1 MNKKSKNI
9 FIKNF
14 TNLSLNQGIN
24 ILIAIVATPILFQNL
39 GDSQFGLVNLAFSIF
54 MLISIV
60 VSYGYHLNGPKQIS
74 LLNKLEKESDTIK
87 DIVSLRIF
95 IAIII
100 SIVIIALIY
109 LTDFFNDYEL
119 IILFSI
125 PILFSEAIHPVFYLQ
140 GKNNLSVLAILNAF
154 SKLFYLGLVILSIK
168 NQNDAFKVNL
178 LYGSVLSLVF
188 LVYWGLFFYKNKLKF
203 HFVDLDKIKFRL
215 KENFQFFMSSVAGHI
230 SIHSGIIILKLF
242 VNNSELGK
250 FALANKIAFLLRM
263 IPVFIVQSV
272 LQNASIINQN
282 NPLALKK
289 YLNYYFKRG
298 LILTFI
304 IGLFFTIFSKWII
317 IIFSGQ
323 EIIYSNQILS
333 LLSFIPFL
341 AMLNFKN
348 ILLILVNEKKEI
360 LNKATW
366 ISAFVMIPL
375 AIVLSYY
382 YKGFGLAIALLI
394 SRELKSPFKKS
405 STQLSVVLIKFSLII
420 LL

>member
-54 MLISIV
+54 MLISIF

-74 LLNKLEKESDTIK
+74 LLNKLEKEADTIK
-87 DIVSLRIF
+87 DIVSLRLF

-100 SIVIIALIY
+100 STVIIALIY
-109 LTDFFNDYEL
+109 LTDFFNSYEL
-119 IILFSI
+119 IIIFSI

-154 SKLFYLGLVILSIK
+154 SKLFYLGLIILSIK

-203 HFVDLDKIKFRL
+203 NFVDLDKIKFRL

-304 IGLFFTIFSKWII
+304 TGLFFTIFSKWII

-333 LLSFIPFL
+333 VLSFIPFL

-366 ISAFVMIPL
+366 ISAFIMIPL
-375 AIVLSYY
+375 AITLSYY

-394 SRELKSPFKKS
+394 SEFS
-405 STQLSVVLIKFSLII
+405 SFIVHTI
-420 LL
+420 LLSRSNVSK

>member
-74 LLNKLEKESDTIK
+74 LLNKLEKEADTIK

-109 LTDFFNDYEL
+109 LTDFFNGYEL

-154 SKLFYLGLVILSIK
+154 SKLFYLGLIILSIK

-304 IGLFFTIFSKWII
+304 TGLFFTIFSKWII

-333 LLSFIPFL
+333 VLSFIPFL

-366 ISAFVMIPL
+366 ISAFIMIPL

-394 SRELKSPFKKS
+394 SEFS
-405 STQLSVVLIKFSLII
+405 SFIVHTI
-420 LL
+420 LLSRSNVTK

>member
-74 LLNKLEKESDTIK
+74 LLNKLEKEADTIK
-87 DIVSLRIF
+87 DIVSLRLF

-109 LTDFFNDYEL
+109 LTDFFNGYEL

-140 GKNNLSVLAILNAF
+140 GKNNLSVLALLNAF
-154 SKLFYLGLVILSIK
+154 SKLFYLGLIILSIK

-188 LVYWGLFFYKNKLKF
+188 LVYWGLFFYKNKLTGVYVKI
-203 HFVDLDKIKFRL
+203 DLKGKEIK
-215 KENFQFFMSSVAGHI
+215 ND
-230 SIHSGIIILKLF
+230 
-242 VNNSELGK
+242 
-250 FALANKIAFLLRM
+250 AFLR
-263 IPVFIVQSV
+263 S
-272 LQNASIINQN
+272 
-282 NPLALKK
+282 
-289 YLNYYFKRG
+289 
-298 LILTFI
+298 
-304 IGLFFTIFSKWII
+304 
-317 IIFSGQ
+317 
-323 EIIYSNQILS
+323 
-333 LLSFIPFL
+333 
-341 AMLNFKN
+341 
-348 ILLILVNEKKEI
+348 
-360 LNKATW
+360 
-366 ISAFVMIPL
+366 
-375 AIVLSYY
+375 
-382 YKGFGLAIALLI
+382 
-394 SRELKSPFKKS
+394 
-405 STQLSVVLIKFSLII
+405 
-420 LL
+420 

>member
-109 LTDFFNDYEL
+109 LTDFFNGYEL

-140 GKNNLSVLAILNAF
+140 GKNNLSALAILNAF
-154 SKLFYLGLVILSIK
+154 SKLFYLGLIILSIK

-203 HFVDLDKIKFRL
+203 NFVDLDKIKFRL

-341 AMLNFKN
+341 AMLNFNN

-366 ISAFVMIPL
+366 ISTFIMIPL

-394 SRELKSPFKKS
+394 SEFS
-405 STQLSVVLIKFSLII
+405 SFIVHTI
-420 LL
+420 LLSKSNVSK

>member
-74 LLNKLEKESDTIK
+74 LFNKLEKEADTIK

-109 LTDFFNDYEL
+109 LTDFFNGYEL

-154 SKLFYLGLVILSIK
+154 SKLFYLGLIILSIK

-215 KENFQFFMSSVAGHI
+215 NENFQFFMSSVAGHI

-304 IGLFFTIFSKWII
+304 TGLFFTIFSKWII

-348 ILLILVNEKKEI
+348 ILLILANEKKEI

-366 ISAFVMIPL
+366 ISAFIMIPL

-394 SRELKSPFKKS
+394 SEFS
-405 STQLSVVLIKFSLII
+405 SFIVHTI
-420 LL
+420 LLSRSNVSK

>member
-74 LLNKLEKESDTIK
+74 LLNKLEMEADTIK
-87 DIVSLRIF
+87 DIVSLRLF

-109 LTDFFNDYEL
+109 LTDFFNGYEL

-154 SKLFYLGLVILSIK
+154 SKLFYLGLIILSIK

-304 IGLFFTIFSKWII
+304 TGLFFTIFSKWII

-333 LLSFIPFL
+333 VLSFIPFL

-366 ISAFVMIPL
+366 ISAFIMIPL
-375 AIVLSYY
+375 AITLSYY

-394 SRELKSPFKKS
+394 SEFS
-405 STQLSVVLIKFSLII
+405 SFIVHTI
-420 LL
+420 LLSRSNVSK

>member
-54 MLISIV
+54 MLISIF

-74 LLNKLEKESDTIK
+74 LLNKLEKEADTIK
-87 DIVSLRIF
+87 DIVSLRLF

-100 SIVIIALIY
+100 SIVIITLIY
-109 LTDFFNDYEL
+109 LTDFFNGYEL

-154 SKLFYLGLVILSIK
+154 SKLFYLGLIILSIK

-203 HFVDLDKIKFRL
+203 NFVDLDKIKFRL

-304 IGLFFTIFSKWII
+304 TGLFFTIFSKWII

-366 ISAFVMIPL
+366 ISAFIMIPL
-375 AIVLSYY
+375 AITLSYY

-394 SRELKSPFKKS
+394 SEFS
-405 STQLSVVLIKFSLII
+405 SFIVHTI
-420 LL
+420 LLSRSNVSK

>member
-74 LLNKLEKESDTIK
+74 LLNKLEKEADTVK

-109 LTDFFNDYEL
+109 LTDFFNGYEL

-154 SKLFYLGLVILSIK
+154 SKLFYLGLIILSIK

-282 NPLALKK
+282 NPLTLKK
-289 YLNYYFKRG
+289 HLNYYFKRG

-304 IGLFFTIFSKWII
+304 IGLIFTIFSKWII

-333 LLSFIPFL
+333 VLSFIPFL

-366 ISAFVMIPL
+366 ISAFIMIAIAVM
-375 AIVLSYY
+375 LSYY
-382 YKGFGLAIALLI
+382 YKGFGLAVALLI
-394 SRELKSPFKKS
+394 SEFS
-405 STQLSVVLIKFSLII
+405 SFIVHTI
-420 LL
+420 LLSRSNVSK

>member
-74 LLNKLEKESDTIK
+74 LLNKLEKEADTIK
-87 DIVSLRIF
+87 DIVSLRLF

-100 SIVIIALIY
+100 STVIIALIY
-109 LTDFFNDYEL
+109 LTDFFNGYEL

-154 SKLFYLGLVILSIK
+154 SKLFYLGLIILSIK

-304 IGLFFTIFSKWII
+304 TGLFFTIFSKWII

-333 LLSFIPFL
+333 VLSFIPFL

-366 ISAFVMIPL
+366 ISAFIMIPL
-375 AIVLSYY
+375 AITLSYY

-394 SRELKSPFKKS
+394 SEFS
-405 STQLSVVLIKFSLII
+405 SFIIHTI
-420 LL
+420 LLSRSNVSK

>member
-74 LLNKLEKESDTIK
+74 LLNKLEKEADTIK
-87 DIVSLRIF
+87 DIVSLRLF

-100 SIVIIALIY
+100 STVIIALIY
-109 LTDFFNDYEL
+109 LTDFFNGYEL

-154 SKLFYLGLVILSIK
+154 SKLFYLGLIILSIK

-304 IGLFFTIFSKWII
+304 TGLFFTIFSKWII

-333 LLSFIPFL
+333 VLSFIPFL

-366 ISAFVMIPL
+366 ISAFIMIPL
-375 AIVLSYY
+375 AITLSYY
-382 YKGFGLAIALLI
+382 YKGFGLAVALLI
-394 SRELKSPFKKS
+394 SEFS
-405 STQLSVVLIKFSLII
+405 SFIVHTI
-420 LL
+420 LLSKSNVSK

>member
-54 MLISIV
+54 MLISIF

-74 LLNKLEKESDTIK
+74 LLNKLEKEADTIK
-87 DIVSLRIF
+87 DIVSLRLF

-100 SIVIIALIY
+100 STVIIALIY
-109 LTDFFNDYEL
+109 LTDFFNSYEL
-119 IILFSI
+119 IIIFSI

-154 SKLFYLGLVILSIK
+154 SKLFYLGLIILSIK

-272 LQNASIINQN
+272 LQNASIISQN
-282 NPLALKK
+282 NPLALNK

-304 IGLFFTIFSKWII
+304 TGLFFTIFSKWII

-333 LLSFIPFL
+333 LLSFIPFM

-348 ILLILVNEKKEI
+348 ILVILVNEKKEI
-360 LNKATW
+360 LNNATW
-366 ISAFVMIPL
+366 ISLFIMLPLAFV
-375 AIVLSYY
+375 LSFY

-394 SRELKSPFKKS
+394 SEFISFIVH
-405 STQLSVVLIKFSLII
+405 TI
-420 LL
+420 LLSKSDVSK

>member
-74 LLNKLEKESDTIK
+74 LLNKLEMEADTIK

-109 LTDFFNDYEL
+109 LTDFFNGYEL

-154 SKLFYLGLVILSIK
+154 SKLFYLGLIILSIK

-188 LVYWGLFFYKNKLKF
+188 LVYWGLVFYKNKLKF

-272 LQNASIINQN
+272 LQNTSIINQN
-282 NPLALKK
+282 NPLNLNK

-304 IGLFFTIFSKWII
+304 TGLFFTIFSKWII

-333 LLSFIPFL
+333 VLSFIPFL

-366 ISAFVMIPL
+366 ISAFIMIPL
-375 AIVLSYY
+375 AITLSYY

-394 SRELKSPFKKS
+394 SEFS
-405 STQLSVVLIKFSLII
+405 SFIVHTI
-420 LL
+420 LLSRSNVSK

>member
-74 LLNKLEKESDTIK
+74 LLNKLEKEADTIK

-109 LTDFFNDYEL
+109 LTDFFNGYEL

-154 SKLFYLGLVILSIK
+154 SKLFYLGLIILSIK

-304 IGLFFTIFSKWII
+304 TGLFFTIFSKWII

-366 ISAFVMIPL
+366 ISAFIMIPL
-375 AIVLSYY
+375 AITLSYY
-382 YKGFGLAIALLI
+382 YKGFGLAVALLI
-394 SRELKSPFKKS
+394 SEFS
-405 STQLSVVLIKFSLII
+405 SFIVHTI
-420 LL
+420 LLSKSDVSK

>member
-24 ILIAIVATPILFQNL
+24 IIVAIVITPILYQNL

-54 MLISIV
+54 MLISII

-74 LLNKLEKESDTIK
+74 LLTKLNQEADLIK
-87 DIVSLRIF
+87 DLVSLRLV
-95 IAIII
+95 IAAIL
-100 SIVIIALIY
+100 SILILALTY
-109 LTDFFNDYEL
+109 STNLFNNYEL

-125 PILFSEAIHPVFYLQ
+125 PILFSEALHPVFFLQ

-154 SKLFYLGLVILSIK
+154 SKLFYLGLIILSIK

-304 IGLFFTIFSKWII
+304 TGLFFTIFSKWII

-333 LLSFIPFL
+333 VLSFIPFL

-366 ISAFVMIPL
+366 ISAFIMIPL
-375 AIVLSYY
+375 AITLSYY
-382 YKGFGLAIALLI
+382 YKGFGLAVALLI
-394 SRELKSPFKKS
+394 SEFS
-405 STQLSVVLIKFSLII
+405 SFIVHTI
-420 LL
+420 LLSRSNVSK

>member
-54 MLISIV
+54 MLISIF

-74 LLNKLEKESDTIK
+74 LLNKLEKEADTIK
-87 DIVSLRIF
+87 DIVSLRLF

-100 SIVIIALIY
+100 STVIIALIY
-109 LTDFFNDYEL
+109 LTDFFNSYEL

-140 GKNNLSVLAILNAF
+140 GKNNLSVLALLNAF
-154 SKLFYLGLVILSIK
+154 SKLFYLGLIILSIK

-203 HFVDLDKIKFRL
+203 NFVDLDKIKFRL

-263 IPVFIVQSV
+263 IPVFMVQSV

-304 IGLFFTIFSKWII
+304 TGLFFTIFSKWII

-366 ISAFVMIPL
+366 ISAFIMIPL
-375 AIVLSYY
+375 AITLSYY
-382 YKGFGLAIALLI
+382 YKGFGLAVALLI
-394 SRELKSPFKKS
+394 SEFS
-405 STQLSVVLIKFSLII
+405 SFIVHTI
-420 LL
+420 LLSRSNVSK

>member
-74 LLNKLEKESDTIK
+74 LFNKLEKEADTIK
-87 DIVSLRIF
+87 DIVSLRLF

-109 LTDFFNDYEL
+109 LTDFFNGYEL

-154 SKLFYLGLVILSIK
+154 SKLFYLGLIILSIK

-304 IGLFFTIFSKWII
+304 TGLFFTIFSKWII

-333 LLSFIPFL
+333 VLSFIPFL

-366 ISAFVMIPL
+366 ISAFITIPL
-375 AIVLSYY
+375 AITLSYY
-382 YKGFGLAIALLI
+382 YKGFGLAVALLI
-394 SRELKSPFKKS
+394 SEFS
-405 STQLSVVLIKFSLII
+405 SFIVHTI
-420 LL
+420 LLSRSNVSK

>member
-74 LLNKLEKESDTIK
+74 LFNKLEKEADTIK
-87 DIVSLRIF
+87 DIVSLRLF

-109 LTDFFNDYEL
+109 LTDFFNGYEL

-154 SKLFYLGLVILSIK
+154 SKLFYLGLIILSIK

-304 IGLFFTIFSKWII
+304 TGLFFTIFSKWII

-333 LLSFIPFL
+333 VLSFIPFL

-366 ISAFVMIPL
+366 ISAFIMIPL
-375 AIVLSYY
+375 AITLSYY
-382 YKGFGLAIALLI
+382 YKGFGLAVALLI
-394 SRELKSPFKKS
+394 SEFS
-405 STQLSVVLIKFSLII
+405 SFIVHTI
-420 LL
+420 LLSRSNVSK

>member
-74 LLNKLEKESDTIK
+74 LLNKLEKEADTIK

-109 LTDFFNDYEL
+109 LTDFFNGYEL

-154 SKLFYLGLVILSIK
+154 SKLFYLGFIILSIK

-304 IGLFFTIFSKWII
+304 TGLFFTIFSKWII

-333 LLSFIPFL
+333 VLSFIPFL

-366 ISAFVMIPL
+366 ISAFIMIPL
-375 AIVLSYY
+375 AITLSYY

-394 SRELKSPFKKS
+394 SEFS
-405 STQLSVVLIKFSLII
+405 SFIVHTI
-420 LL
+420 LLSRSNVSK

>member
-74 LLNKLEKESDTIK
+74 LLNKLENEADTIK
-87 DIVSLRIF
+87 DIVSLRLF

-109 LTDFFNDYEL
+109 LTDFFNGYEL

-154 SKLFYLGLVILSIK
+154 SKLFYLGFIILSIK

-304 IGLFFTIFSKWII
+304 TGLFFTIFSKWII

-366 ISAFVMIPL
+366 ISAFITIPL
-375 AIVLSYY
+375 AITLSYY

-394 SRELKSPFKKS
+394 SEFS
-405 STQLSVVLIKFSLII
+405 SFIVHTI
-420 LL
+420 LLSRSNVSK

>member
-109 LTDFFNDYEL
+109 LTDFFNGYEL

-154 SKLFYLGLVILSIK
+154 SKLFYLGLIILSIK

-304 IGLFFTIFSKWII
+304 TGLFFTIFSKWII

-366 ISAFVMIPL
+366 ISAFIMIPL

-382 YKGFGLAIALLI
+382 YKGFGLAVALLI
-394 SRELKSPFKKS
+394 SEFS
-405 STQLSVVLIKFSLII
+405 SFIVHTI
-420 LL
+420 LLSRSNVSK

>member
-74 LLNKLEKESDTIK
+74 LLNKLEKEADTIK

-109 LTDFFNDYEL
+109 LTDFFNGYEL

-154 SKLFYLGLVILSIK
+154 SKLFYLGFIILSIK

-203 HFVDLDKIKFRL
+203 HFVDLDKITFRL

-282 NPLALKK
+282 NPLTLKK
-289 YLNYYFKRG
+289 HLNYYFKRG

-304 IGLFFTIFSKWII
+304 TGLFFTILSKWII

-333 LLSFIPFL
+333 VLSFIPFL

-366 ISAFVMIPL
+366 ISAFITIPL
-375 AIVLSYY
+375 AITLSYY

-394 SRELKSPFKKS
+394 SEFS
-405 STQLSVVLIKFSLII
+405 SFIVHTI
-420 LL
+420 LLSRSNVSK

>member
-109 LTDFFNDYEL
+109 LTDFFNGYEL

-154 SKLFYLGLVILSIK
+154 SKLFYLGLIILSIK

-304 IGLFFTIFSKWII
+304 TGLFFTIFSKWII

-333 LLSFIPFL
+333 VLSFIPFL

-366 ISAFVMIPL
+366 ISAFIMIPL
-375 AIVLSYY
+375 AITLSYY

-394 SRELKSPFKKS
+394 SEFS
-405 STQLSVVLIKFSLII
+405 SFIVHTI
-420 LL
+420 LLSRSNVSK

>member
-74 LLNKLEKESDTIK
+74 LLNKLEKEADTIK

-109 LTDFFNDYEL
+109 LTDFFNGYEL

-154 SKLFYLGLVILSIK
+154 SKLFYLGFIILSIK

-304 IGLFFTIFSKWII
+304 TGLFFTIFSKWII

-333 LLSFIPFL
+333 VLSFIPFL

-366 ISAFVMIPL
+366 ISAFIMIPL
-375 AIVLSYY
+375 AITLSYY
-382 YKGFGLAIALLI
+382 YKGFGLAVALLI
-394 SRELKSPFKKS
+394 SEFS
-405 STQLSVVLIKFSLII
+405 SFIVHTI
-420 LL
+420 LLSRSNVSK

>member
-74 LLNKLEKESDTIK
+74 LLNKLEKEADTIK
-87 DIVSLRIF
+87 DIVSLRLF

-100 SIVIIALIY
+100 STVIIALIY
-109 LTDFFNDYEL
+109 LTDFFNSYEL
-119 IILFSI
+119 IIIFSI

-154 SKLFYLGLVILSIK
+154 SKLFYLGLIILSIK

-304 IGLFFTIFSKWII
+304 TGLFFTIFSKWII

-366 ISAFVMIPL
+366 ISAFIMIPL
-375 AIVLSYY
+375 AITLSYY
-382 YKGFGLAIALLI
+382 YKGFGLAVALLI
-394 SRELKSPFKKS
+394 SEFS
-405 STQLSVVLIKFSLII
+405 SFIVHTI
-420 LL
+420 LLSRSNVSK

>member
-74 LLNKLEKESDTIK
+74 LLNKLEKEADTIK

-109 LTDFFNDYEL
+109 LTDFFNGYEL

-154 SKLFYLGLVILSIK
+154 SKLFYLGLIILSIK

-304 IGLFFTIFSKWII
+304 TGLFFTIFSKWII

-333 LLSFIPFL
+333 VLSFIPFL

-366 ISAFVMIPL
+366 ISAFIMIPL

-394 SRELKSPFKKS
+394 SEFS
-405 STQLSVVLIKFSLII
+405 SFIVHTI
-420 LL
+420 LLSRSNVSK

>member
-74 LLNKLEKESDTIK
+74 LLNKLEKEADTIK

-109 LTDFFNDYEL
+109 LTDFFNGYEL

-154 SKLFYLGLVILSIK
+154 SKLFYLGLIILSIK

-304 IGLFFTIFSKWII
+304 TGLFFTIFSKWII

-333 LLSFIPFL
+333 VLSFIPFL

-366 ISAFVMIPL
+366 ISVFIMIPL
-375 AIVLSYY
+375 AITLSYY
-382 YKGFGLAIALLI
+382 YKGFGLAVALLI
-394 SRELKSPFKKS
+394 SEFS
-405 STQLSVVLIKFSLII
+405 SFIVHTI
-420 LL
+420 LLSRSNVSK

>member
-74 LLNKLEKESDTIK
+74 LFNKLEKEADTIK

-109 LTDFFNDYEL
+109 LTDFFNGYEL

-154 SKLFYLGLVILSIK
+154 SKLFYLGFIILSIK

-178 LYGSVLSLVF
+178 IYGSVLSLVF

-203 HFVDLDKIKFRL
+203 HFVDLDKITFRL

-304 IGLFFTIFSKWII
+304 TGLFFTIFSKWII

-333 LLSFIPFL
+333 VLSFIPFL

-366 ISAFVMIPL
+366 ISAFIMIPL
-375 AIVLSYY
+375 AITLSYY

-394 SRELKSPFKKS
+394 SEFS
-405 STQLSVVLIKFSLII
+405 SFIVHTI
-420 LL
+420 LLSRSNVSK

>member
-74 LLNKLEKESDTIK
+74 LLNKLEKEADTIK

-109 LTDFFNDYEL
+109 LTDFFNGYEL

-154 SKLFYLGLVILSIK
+154 SKLFYLGLIILSIK

-282 NPLALKK
+282 NPLTLKK
-289 YLNYYFKRG
+289 HLNYYFKRG

-304 IGLFFTIFSKWII
+304 IGLIFTIFSKWII

-333 LLSFIPFL
+333 VLSFIPFL

-366 ISAFVMIPL
+366 ISAFIMIPL
-375 AIVLSYY
+375 AITLSYY

-394 SRELKSPFKKS
+394 SEFS
-405 STQLSVVLIKFSLII
+405 SFIVHTI
-420 LL
+420 LLSRSNVSK

>member
-74 LLNKLEKESDTIK
+74 LLNKLEKEADTIK

-109 LTDFFNDYEL
+109 LTDFFNSYEL

-140 GKNNLSVLAILNAF
+140 GKNNLSVLALLNAF
-154 SKLFYLGLVILSIK
+154 SKLFYLGLIILSIK

-215 KENFQFFMSSVAGHI
+215 NENFQFFMSSVAGHI

-304 IGLFFTIFSKWII
+304 TGLFFTIFSKWII

-333 LLSFIPFL
+333 VLSFIPFL

-366 ISAFVMIPL
+366 ISAFIMIPL

-394 SRELKSPFKKS
+394 SEFS
-405 STQLSVVLIKFSLII
+405 SFIVHTI
-420 LL
+420 LLSRSNVSK

>member
-74 LLNKLEKESDTIK
+74 LLNKLEKEADTIK

-109 LTDFFNDYEL
+109 LTDFFNGYEL

-154 SKLFYLGLVILSIK
+154 SKLFYLGFIILSIK

-304 IGLFFTIFSKWII
+304 TGLFFTIFSKWII

-333 LLSFIPFL
+333 VLSFIPFL

-366 ISAFVMIPL
+366 ISAFITIPL
-375 AIVLSYY
+375 AITLSYY
-382 YKGFGLAIALLI
+382 YKGFGLAVALLI
-394 SRELKSPFKKS
+394 SEFS
-405 STQLSVVLIKFSLII
+405 SFIVHTI
-420 LL
+420 LLSRSNVSK

>member
-74 LLNKLEKESDTIK
+74 LLNKLEKEADTIK
-87 DIVSLRIF
+87 DIVSLRLF

-109 LTDFFNDYEL
+109 LTDFFNGYEL

-154 SKLFYLGLVILSIK
+154 SKLFYLGFIILSIK

-304 IGLFFTIFSKWII
+304 TGLFFTIFSKWII

-366 ISAFVMIPL
+366 ISAFIMIPL
-375 AIVLSYY
+375 AITLSYY

-394 SRELKSPFKKS
+394 SEFS
-405 STQLSVVLIKFSLII
+405 SFIVHTI
-420 LL
+420 LLSRSNVSK

>member
-74 LLNKLEKESDTIK
+74 LLNKLEKEADTIK
-87 DIVSLRIF
+87 DIVSLRLF

-109 LTDFFNDYEL
+109 LTDFFNSYEL

-154 SKLFYLGLVILSIK
+154 SKLFYLGLIILSIK

-188 LVYWGLFFYKNKLKF
+188 LVYWSLFFYKNKLKF
-203 HFVDLDKIKFRL
+203 NFVDLDKIKFRL

-272 LQNASIINQN
+272 LQNASIISQN
-282 NPLALKK
+282 NPLALNK

-304 IGLFFTIFSKWII
+304 IGLCFTIFSKWII

-348 ILLILVNEKKEI
+348 ILVILVNEKKEI

-366 ISAFVMIPL
+366 ISLFIMLPLAFV
-375 AIVLSYY
+375 LSFY

-394 SRELKSPFKKS
+394 SEFCSFIVHK
-405 STQLSVVLIKFSLII
+405 I
-420 LL
+420 LLSKSDVSK

>member
-100 SIVIIALIY
+100 SLVIIALIY
-109 LTDFFNDYEL
+109 LTDFFNGYEL
-119 IILFSI
+119 IMLFSI

-154 SKLFYLGLVILSIK
+154 SKLFYLGLIILSIK

-304 IGLFFTIFSKWII
+304 TGLFFTIFSKWII

-333 LLSFIPFL
+333 VLSFIPFL

-366 ISAFVMIPL
+366 ISALIMIPL
-375 AIVLSYY
+375 AVTLSYY
-382 YKGFGLAIALLI
+382 YKGFGLAVALLI
-394 SRELKSPFKKS
+394 SEFS
-405 STQLSVVLIKFSLII
+405 SFIVHTI
-420 LL
+420 LLSRSNVSK